1 MLTDCCPSS
10 SSRGATREGCQAQ
23 GATESRAKKDVA
35 REPARKPGAAGTFS
49 SISRVEEACRV
60 VICDDQ
66 PGFRQLVAIVLNLD
80 PDLEVVGETADG
92 RQAIQLV
99 RELRPDVLLLDIAM
113 PVMDGLEALPQI
125 RESAPETQVVM
136 LTGVVSESVRQR
148 ALDAGA
154 CLFLEK
160 GIDVETLVAQIK
172 AVCRDPSPV

>member
-1 MLTDCCPSS
+1 MS
-10 SSRGATREGCQAQ
+10 Q
-23 GATESRAKKDVA
+23 G
-35 REPARKPGAAGTFS
+35 
-49 SISRVEEACRV
+49 EEACRV

-66 PGFRQLVAIVLNLD
+66 SGFRQLVAIVLNLD

-136 LTGVVSESVRQR
+136 LTGVVSEGVRQR

-160 GIDVETLVAQIK
+160 GIGVDTLVAEIK
-172 AVCRDPSPV
+172 AVCRDASPV